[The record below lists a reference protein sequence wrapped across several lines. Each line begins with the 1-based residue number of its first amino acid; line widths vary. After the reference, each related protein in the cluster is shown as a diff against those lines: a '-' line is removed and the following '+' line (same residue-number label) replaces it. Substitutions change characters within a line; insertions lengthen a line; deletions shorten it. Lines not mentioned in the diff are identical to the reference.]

1 MAGLRLE
8 GRGRSL
14 GRCSSPSSSLDVSGL
29 YLCLTPPPRR
39 FPPDIPLSWDCIGRG
54 ADREWSGKVEAG
66 RSFRWCPA
74 PPNFFVWGSAPRPFS
89 FSLREGF
96 VLPVPRW
103 LAAGLCAPAHRACRL
118 LRPRPEGAIRAGA
131 PRRSQGAAPPSPQ
144 HGSRVRCPRA
154 PERSATRGTGA
165 WEAPLPNRAHFFRGG
180 ERESAR
186 RVGRPSLRRPRGP
199 QRADPGR
206 GVGDAAFCGHRGA
219 PPRDALLGRGRR
231 SLGAPRAGASQ
242 RRAVAHPPGKTK
254 ASRSGTHK
262 MAAAPGPRGRRKPPR
277 SGKQNITRAPAALA
291 KKGATVGRPSAAPRG
306 SPFRRGCASR
316 ARAARRH
323 RPWRPAPW
331 PSPHRTGRAG

>member
-29 YLCLTPPPRR
+29 YLCLTPPLWR

-199 QRADPGR
+199 QRADPGW
-206 GVGDAAFCGHRGA
+206 GIGDAVVCGHRGA
-219 PPRDALLGRGRR
+219 PSRDALLGRGRR
-231 SLGAPRAGASQ
+231 SLGAPRVPPAAGRASAERPPT
-242 RRAVAHPPGKTK
+242 RRAKQKPRSERRSRPVGQTK
-254 ASRSGTHK
+254 V
-262 MAAAPGPRGRRKPPR
+262 RGRRR
-277 SGKQNITRAPAALA
+277 S
-291 KKGATVGRPSAAPRG
+291 
-306 SPFRRGCASR
+306 
-316 ARAARRH
+316 
-323 RPWRPAPW
+323 
-331 PSPHRTGRAG
+331 